1 MSATEENM
9 GRASSEDDRKLFVG
23 GLPQEASENDLKEYF
38 EAYGSVT
45 STVLKMDQMTGR
57 SRGFCLCGVRDAGV
71 PGVCPGARACREGEE
86 GGVQEGH
93 GQAGQSLRGQVFRW
107 VHHGRGYQIAF
118 LSRIPQRN
126 YSKKKKVTLNGQEV
140 EIKKVTIKPELSRGG
155 GGGGAGGGR
164 GRNNAPWAGYDPWGG
179 GYDGSWGYG
188 APMNTPWA
196 ASYGSGWGGWSSG
209 GSFGGGKLGAGT
221 GGSGYRGGRGGSRGN
236 ITSRPTSS
244 ELLFILFIHSILKK
258 TAAACP
264 SVQEGMTGG
273 KRMMVL
279 SQSYQ
284 FLPFPGRV
292 LRQPVFPLF
301 S

>member
-57 SRGFCLCGVRDAGV
+57 SRGFAFVVFATPESLESVLEQEHVVKGKKV
-71 PGVCPGARACREGEE
+71 ACKKATAKQGKVYVGKFLDGSITEE
-86 GGVQEGH
+86 DIKSHFSQYGTVVE
-93 GQAGQSLRGQVFRW
+93 
-107 VHHGRGYQIAF
+107 I
-118 LSRIPQRN
+118 QRPVDR
-126 YSKKKKVTLNGQEV
+126 SKNSEPKNFCFVTFDKEDPAEKLLKEKKVTLNGQEV

-221 GGSGYRGGRGGSRGN
+221 GGSGYRGGRGGSRGRN
-236 ITSRPTSS
+236 AP
-244 ELLFILFIHSILKK
+244 
-258 TAAACP
+258 
-264 SVQEGMTGG
+264 
-273 KRMMVL
+273 
-279 SQSYQ
+279 Y
-284 FLPFPGRV
+284 
-292 LRQPVFPLF
+292 
-301 S
+301 